1 MKEQNE
7 AIEKALNEFVSNK
20 TASELAYMGGKD
32 LETAY
37 HLLQEQMEYNGMMP
51 EEPTVKVLLQGLH
64 DLTQTQFLERMAI
77 EEYQEIL
84 CQQVDLLANILG
96 VELER

>member
-7 AIEKALNEFVSNK
+7 AIEKALNEIVSGK
-20 TASELAYMGGKD
+20 TASELAYMGGND

-51 EEPTVKVLLQGLH
+51 EEPTVKGLLQGLH
-64 DLTQTQFLERMAI
+64 DLMQTQSLERMTI
-77 EEYQEIL
+77 EDYQEIL
-84 CQQVDLLANILG
+84 CQQVDLLASILG
-96 VELER
+96 IELEG

>member
-7 AIEKALNEFVSNK
+7 AIEKALNEFVSSK

-51 EEPTVKVLLQGLH
+51 EEPTVKGLLQGMH
-64 DLTQTQFLERMAI
+64 DLTQPQFLEQMAI

-96 VELER
+96 VELEG

>member
-1 MKEQNE
+1 MNEEQNA
-7 AIEKALNEFVSNK
+7 AIKKALNEIVSSK

-37 HLLQEQMEYNGMMP
+37 HLLQEQMEYNGMIP
-51 EEPTVKVLLQGLH
+51 EEPTVIGLLQGLY
-64 DLTQTQFLERMAI
+64 DLIQAQFSERMTI

-84 CQQVDLLANILG
+84 YQQVDLLAGVLG
-96 VELER
+96 VEL